1 MHRAAL
7 RTPSTASGRAG
18 GPRTRPTT
26 DASARRDDAS
36 SAALRGEI
44 AISTTAEIAHVRAE
58 RDELQRALSA
68 AERKLL
74 QSERTHRA
82 ERERRQATGTALR
95 QMEAKLAQATRHGAG
110 AQLQQA
116 NLAAAR
122 LGERSAMQEE
132 AATARELRRMQL
144 VALPCL
150 VAELRAAEAE
160 AVLTAE
166 SWRETVEEEA
176 GAALHAAR
184 QAVAEVEAER
194 RASARTLEFEA
205 EERALAEAAAWE
217 REAALRATLQAAQ
230 DHAQAES
237 QRAAALERSLADA
250 EAAAG
255 VQGPCRVRWLLP
267 RLLLRRGLQ
276 GLGRVH

>member
-74 QSERTHRA
+74 QSERAQRA

-166 SWRETVEEEA
+166 SWRETVEEARAAAAEGRAAAAEA
-176 GAALHAAR
+176 FYR
-184 QAVAEVEAER
+184 AER
-194 RASARTLEFEA
+194 EA
-205 EERALAEAAAWE
+205 E
-217 REAALRATLQAAQ
+217 REAAIAWAAPEDDEAAQ
-230 DHAQAES
+230 EP
-237 QRAAALERSLADA
+237 A
-250 EAAAG
+250 EAA
-255 VQGPCRVRWLLP
+255 
-267 RLLLRRGLQ
+267 
-276 GLGRVH
+276 